1 MDYNT
6 VYIITGRKTMLLIGN
21 GKIVTRDA
29 ACPFIENGAVL
40 VDGNIIREVGDSAAL
55 RTKHPD
61 VDFIDARGRLVMPG
75 FINTHMHYY
84 STFARGISLGGRPAT
99 TFGEVLSGLWWRL
112 DKQLTLEDVYYSCV
126 GPMIDE
132 VRSGVTSVI
141 DHHAS
146 PFAVE
151 GSLFKIAEASKLFG
165 IRSNLCYEVSDR
177 DGEKIALAGIRENA
191 DFAKYCREKGD
202 DMTGALFGMHAQLTI
217 SEKTLE
223 KCIQAADAAG
233 IGFHIHCAEGIED
246 VVDAL
251 AKYNLRVIERLHKY
265 GVLSKK
271 SIAVHCIHVTSEE
284 IDLLRDS
291 GVAVAHN
298 PQSNMGNAV
307 GVSPVLDMLKRGVL
321 VGMGTDGYAADV
333 LESYKTA
340 AILHKHARGLP
351 SVAWGEPPA
360 MLFANNKAIMER
372 FIKGKVG
379 TLAKDHYADIIV
391 VDYKGPTPVNA
402 NTINSHILFGITGRH
417 VDTTII
423 NGRIVMRDRVLVN
436 IDEEA
441 LLAKSRELAQKL
453 WERI

>member
-1 MDYNT
+1 
-6 VYIITGRKTMLLIGN
+6 MLLIGN
-21 GKIVTRDA
+21 GKIVTRDDS
-29 ACPFIENGAVL
+29 CPFIENGAVL
-40 VDGNIIREVGDSAAL
+40 INGAAIREVGESACLREKYPDSEFL
-55 RTKHPD
+55 
-61 VDFIDARGRLVMPG
+61 DAKGRLVMPG

-84 STFARGISLGGRPAT
+84 STFARGINLGGRPAT

-126 GPMIDE
+126 GPMIDGI
-132 VRSGVTSVI
+132 RCGVTSVI

-151 GSLFKIAEASKLFG
+151 GSLFKIAEAAKMFG

-177 DGEKIALAGIRENA
+177 DGEQTALAGIRENV
-191 DFAKYCREKGD
+191 DFARYCKERND
-202 DMTGALFGMHAQLTI
+202 DMIGALFGLHAQMTV

-223 KCIQAADAAG
+223 RCTAAATG
-233 IGFHIHCAEGIED
+233 GFHIHAAEGIED
-246 VVDAL
+246 VVDAV
-251 AKYNLRVIERLHKY
+251 AKYGLRVIERLNKY
-265 GVLSKK
+265 GVLSDK
-271 SIAVHCIHVTSEE
+271 SIAVHCIHVTDSE
-284 IDLLRDS
+284 IDMLKES

-307 GVSPVLDMLKRGVL
+307 GVSPVLEMLKRRVL

-340 AILHKHARGLP
+340 AILHKHARGIP
-351 SVAWGEPPA
+351 SVAWAEPPA
-360 MLFANNKAIMER
+360 MLFENNKTIMER

-379 TLAKDHYADIIV
+379 VLAKDHYADIII
-391 VDYKGPTPVNA
+391 VDYDGPTPVNA
-402 NTINSHILFGITGRH
+402 STINSHILFGIGGRH
-417 VDTTII
+417 VNTTII
-423 NGRIVMRDRVLVN
+423 NGRVVMKDRILLN

-453 WERI
+453 WDRI